1 MTATAARA
9 RGKPSTR
16 ERSQTHSSAAD
27 RAYARRAGRTAPR
40 SVSRSARNGFARQAA
55 NATRTPSRAQQT
67 YSRASFVVLVIAL
80 LCTGIAATLWLST
93 QATADSYRLE
103 HLTKSTDHLR
113 QRVDDTQRYVM
124 RHESPQSLARRAKA
138 MGMVPAQDPAKLVVG
153 ADGNVRVIK
162 PEKH

>member
-1 MTATAARA
+1 MTATAARG
-9 RGKPSTR
+9 RGKPSAR
-16 ERSQTHSSAAD
+16 ERSRAHSPAAE

-40 SVSRSARNGFARQAA
+40 SRSRSARNGFARQAS
-55 NATRTPSRAQQT
+55 NATRTPGRAQHT

-103 HLTKSTDHLR
+103 HLTKSTQHLR

-124 RHESPQSLARRAKA
+124 RKESPQSLARRAKA
-138 MGMVPAQDPAKLVVG
+138 MGMVPAPDPAKLVAG
-153 ADGNVRVIK
+153 TDGKVRVVA